1 MLFHEEKLE
10 QISSPEHLSDYIKV
24 TNVRIWLVLIAIMFL
39 LFGFCMWAVLGRLET
54 TIKGIGEIKNNQW
67 SIQTKEVKTYE
78 LEPGM
83 KVLCEDEVG
92 VIKTIQREDEVT
104 VIKGGI
110 SGLLDGAYTCTI
122 TIESIEPIT
131 FLWN

>member
-24 TNVRIWLVLIAIMFL
+24 TNVRIWSVLIAIMFL

-54 TIKGIGEIKNNQW
+54 TIKVIGEIKNNQW

-83 KVLCEDEVG
+83 KVLCEGEVG
-92 VIKTIQREDEVT
+92 IIKTIQREDEVT
-104 VIKGGI
+104 VIKGEI
-110 SGLLDGAYTCTI
+110 SGLLDGTYTCTI
-122 TIESIEPIT
+122 TTESIAPIT